1 MKLKLFCE
9 KQMNF
14 SLFKLF
20 NDCQLISVN
29 TVIEYYKDFEG
40 GWESMYSDD
49 FMDSGWRVK
58 LKYIVFNI
66 IY

>member
-1 MKLKLFCE
+1 MKLKLLCE

-40 GWESMYSDD
+40 GTESQCIQMILSVLDGEL
-49 FMDSGWRVK
+49 S
-58 LKYIVFNI
+58 
-66 IY
+66 